1 MASSDS
7 TMVTGAPTA
16 ARMPRS
22 GDVLGER
29 WEIRASISSDGLYAT
44 YRGTDQETG
53 QNVLVRVIGLGRL
66 SERDAQRMAARMRLL
81 IRMGG
86 PVLSP
91 IRDVDHEGMRLFSVE
106 KFPDGASFR
115 SVLETR
121 RAKNQLFTP
130 AELVP
135 LVAHLHAALS
145 AITSPW
151 FHGDV
156 RAERIYVGTDR
167 VLLTGGF
174 ALAVMSGDLLRETL
188 SADGTLR
195 RELAPECAEGVPGP
209 AGDRWGVAALVWE
222 ALLGARPPEPIGSAS
237 ITPPQSL
244 GELGP
249 LLVRYLSADPAN
261 RPHSLEP
268 MLSALAARARVPV
281 PRIHPESFSV
291 DEPPTDIDQTELAL
305 GPDPLLS
312 GLSGEAMASLTSSS
326 DTPSPSDTAKHVALD
341 GEGKRAPSS
350 DRPAKRDLSDIDPAL
365 LAAARAS
372 RSVSDSGTFDLG
384 AEDLKA
390 LETSGGKKG
399 SASTSSDL
407 DPRLVRAALGVSL
420 ESGEA
425 SDTLPVVAKRSSS
438 MPAPKRPLKPK
449 SSGTTQEIDAS
460 DLEIVVS
467 GQKQT
472 KEVLAAKRTKPKAP
486 LPSSLDSAETF
497 VGAKK
502 LDVGNAPRPVL
513 GGAPLIVAAQVQPML
528 LPPST
533 VSAPTHDGPVTPQGA
548 RAPAAQAPLPQPLP
562 PPRGPS
568 SLDETPVQPQPLAAR
583 MGSIPPPG
591 APSPGPQAGPR
602 LPANEAPTRV
612 AGPPI
617 SGNAIIA
624 IAVAIALLILGA
636 AFYYRH
642 AQESAAREHRIDE
655 RLRELRHDP

>member
-1 MASSDS
+1 
-7 TMVTGAPTA
+7 
-16 ARMPRS
+16 
-22 GDVLGER
+22 
-29 WEIRASISSDGLYAT
+29 
-44 YRGTDQETG
+44 
-53 QNVLVRVIGLGRL
+53 
-66 SERDAQRMAARMRLL
+66 MAARMRLL

-249 LLVRYLSADPAN
+249 LLVRYLSVDPTD

-268 MLSALAARARVPV
+268 LLSALAARARVPI

-312 GLSGEAMASLTSSS
+312 GLSSEAMASLTSSGSGS

-341 GEGKRAPSS
+341 GEGKRAPAS
-350 DRPAKRDLSDIDPAL
+350 DRPVKRDLSDIDPAL

-390 LETSGGKKG
+390 LETSGGKKSG
-399 SASTSSDL
+399 ASATGSSATGSSASTSSDL

-420 ESGEA
+420 ESGDG
-425 SDTLPVVAKRSSS
+425 SDTLPVGAKRSSS
-438 MPAPKRPLKPK
+438 MPAPKRPLRPK

-472 KEVLAAKRTKPKAP
+472 KDVLAAKRAKPKVAP

-502 LDVGNAPRPVL
+502 LDAGNAPRPVL
-513 GGAPLIVAAQVQPML
+513 GAAPLIVAAQVQPMP
-528 LPPST
+528 PPST
-533 VSAPTHDGPVTPQGA
+533 FSAAPTHDAPIGPQGS
-548 RAPAAQAPLPQPLP
+548 RGPAAQGPLPQPLP